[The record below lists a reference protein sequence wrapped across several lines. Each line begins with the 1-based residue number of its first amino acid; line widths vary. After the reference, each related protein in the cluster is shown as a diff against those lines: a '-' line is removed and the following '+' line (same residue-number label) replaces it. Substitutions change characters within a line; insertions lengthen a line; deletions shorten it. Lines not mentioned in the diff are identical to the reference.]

1 MLSEKDRRIR
11 ARMLQERGMTPRYLP
26 GRCKVRAAHWRDMAN
41 DPNTSPQQA
50 AHYRNR
56 ADRLERIAAAES
68 ADAGS
73 NGNP

>member
-1 MLSEKDRRIR
+1 MLSAKDRRIR
-11 ARMLQERGMTPRYLP
+11 ARMLRERDMTPRYLP
-26 GRCKVRAAHWRDMAN
+26 GRRKVRAAHWRDMAN

-68 ADAGS
+68 AAAEPLGH
-73 NGNP
+73 P